1 VEFGVLVFVEG
12 EKNGNPG
19 EKPSE
24 QDKNQLNQINPHMAT
39 GWIQTHGTVGGG

>member
-1 VEFGVLVFVEG
+1 VEFGVLVFAEG

-24 QDKNQLNQINPHMAT
+24 QDKNQLNQHMAI

>member
-24 QDKNQLNQINPHMAT
+24 QDKNQLGIGPSM
-39 GWIQTHGTVGGG
+39 GRV